1 MASFYIYKEKNDKM
15 VVLAGRN
22 KNITRT
28 ECSKIEG
35 KEYKEIKIRMNEVSV
50 IREKI
55 SSGEYSNIELAK

>member
-22 KNITRT
+22 KNITRI
-28 ECSKIEG
+28 ECSKIEV
-35 KEYKEIKIRMNEVSV
+35 KEFKEIKIRMNEVSV